1 MKNKQLIH
9 KIKSAINNAETMI
22 RENKVTMHDYL
33 KKYHK
38 YAEIEEKLKFKHKIL
53 NETLELIVSQNPP
66 PPGPPVENPGV
77 NRDEDIYT
85 IDEE

>member
-9 KIKSAINNAETMI
+9 KIKSAINNTDTMI
-22 RENKVTMHDYL
+22 RENKVTTLAYL

-38 YAEIEEKLKFKHKIL
+38 HAEIEEKLKFKRKIL
-53 NETLELIVSQNPP
+53 NETLELIISQNPP
-66 PPGPPVENPGV
+66 TPGSPVENPGV
-77 NRDEDIYT
+77 NRDEDIYI